1 MSRAAYPVPA
11 SVLERLRGARS
22 ILLATHENPDADG
35 FGSLMACA
43 LAFPKLGYRVARLGS
58 ADVPRPLDQLP
69 GVGEVALDDGS
80 ADYDLVILFDCHSAG
95 RLGADQPALAR
106 CKAVLVIDHHPVVS
120 GELLDPEAW
129 IVDSAASTTLMVHSL
144 ILALDGSEALGSSAA
159 SNLYAGLVVDTGG
172 FRHASTTSDTLRS
185 AAELVDA
192 GADAPAI
199 TELFLHRRRPE
210 AICLVSAVLAKTRYE
225 ADGRIALL
233 AVPLSLLASC
243 GAREEEAESLV
254 SIASAIE
261 GVDLAVMHLEIDSG
275 RWRVSL
281 RAHKPLRVDSLARAN
296 GGGGHLLAAG
306 FRTSG
311 GLAALQEQILPGLR
325 AELDGGEVPG

>member
-1 MSRAAYPVPA
+1 MSPAAYPVPA
-11 SVLERLRGARS
+11 SVMERLRGARS

-35 FGSLMACA
+35 FGSVIACA
-43 LAFPKLGYRVARLGS
+43 LALPRLGYSVARLGPEHP
-58 ADVPRPLDQLP
+58 PRPLDQLP
-69 GVGEVALDDGS
+69 GVSEVALDDGS
-80 ADYDLVILFDCHSAG
+80 ATYDLVILFDCHSAS
-95 RLGADQPALAR
+95 RLGADEPALER
-106 CKAVLVIDHHPVVS
+106 CREVLVIDHHPAIS
-120 GELLDPEAW
+120 SELLDPEAW
-129 IVDSAASTTLMVHSL
+129 IVDTAASTTLMVHSL
-144 ILALDGSEALGSSAA
+144 ILALDGQEALGPSAA
-159 SNLYAGLVVDTGG
+159 SSLYAGLVVDTGG

-192 GADAPAI
+192 GADAPGI
-199 TELFLHRRRPE
+199 TELFLHRRRPA

-225 ADGRIALL
+225 VDGRIALL

-243 GAREEEAESLV
+243 DAREEEAESLV

-261 GVDLAVMHLEIDSG
+261 GVQLAVMHLEIGSG

-311 GLAALQEQILPGLR
+311 DLVALQEELLPGLR
-325 AELDGGEVPG
+325 AELDGGGVPG